1 MAKNKYEKYKG
12 LDNKVY
18 ENLTMEQQ
26 FSLIQYKKE
35 LERREARQRRR
46 ENRENRKKR
55 NRK

>member
-1 MAKNKYEKYKG
+1 MAKSKYKNYKV

-46 ENRENRKKR
+46 ENRR
-55 NRK
+55 NRHKR